1 MNKKKLSG
9 VEQRLIS
16 FLEKHMLL
24 LSVLLI
30 SLLALYLR
38 KIAVWWNHPGIV
50 SHFDYHANH
59 TESSLFYLL
68 LKLAE
73 YIPILPLHSFKWLGG
88 LSDFLLAALCAA
100 IAGRQNSLKKTLLY
114 LLCLFSPVVFLRGII
129 QAMPD
134 STAMCLLL
142 SGYLISYKKE
152 DQSACVA
159 PGMSSV
165 RCLLSVILT
174 AFGIALQPGLLLVV
188 TGFFLIC
195 HNEDKPLPLCRLY
208 HTCLLAFLIQGISAV
223 LLGFSPLDGFYSQL
237 RFGTFHPVTG
247 DLFATPGDWFTKQLI
262 LQGLPLSVISF
273 LYAATHPTG
282 RNISVAV
289 LCQIIICILYT
300 TYILYS

>member
-1 MNKKKLSG
+1 MKKKKLSG
-9 VEQRLIS
+9 LEQKLIS

-50 SHFDYHANH
+50 SHFDHHANH

-68 LKLAE
+68 LKFAE

-114 LLCLFSPVVFLRGII
+114 ILCLFSPVVFLRGII

-142 SGYLISYKKE
+142 SGYLTALKKE
-152 DQSACVA
+152 EHGLCPA
-159 PGMSSV
+159 PENFSV
-165 RCLLSVILT
+165 RFLLSVILT

-188 TGFFLIC
+188 TGFYLIC
-195 HNEDKPLPLCRLY
+195 HNENKPLSLYRLY
-208 HTCLLAFLIQGISAV
+208 LPCLLSFLIQGVCAV
-223 LLGFSPLDGFYSQL
+223 LLGHSPLDGFYSQL

-247 DLFATPGDWFTKQLI
+247 DLFATPGDWFTIQFI

-273 LYAATHPTG
+273 LYAATHSTK

-289 LCQIIICILYT
+289 LCQIITCILYT